1 MFRCRIRYSVV
12 ALALLIDLMS
22 YIDRVCISVA
32 APAIRDEFGLTPA
45 QVGMVFSV
53 FSLAYFLFQAPW
65 GALADRWGARGIVTM
80 AILWWSTF
88 TALTAAAWSFLSLLV
103 VRFLFGGVE
112 AALSPA
118 IASAFARW
126 VPVTER
132 STAFG
137 AFLSGGRI
145 GGAITPPVA
154 AVLLIRYG
162 WRFMFVFFGALG
174 IFWAVLW
181 FYWFRS
187 YPAQHPRI
195 SREELAAI
203 EAGLA
208 EEQSAEEPRQGLGSL
223 IRSRRLLLLLSVAFG
238 YTFLWQFYITWFP
251 TYLLERRGLP
261 LTEAAF
267 YAGLP
272 FLFGVAANWVG
283 GLLTDALSKRYDPRL
298 GRTVIGFAGILAASI
313 LLFIGINLPQ
323 PRAAAVLIASAAFTG
338 DMFLGAAWTSAL
350 SIGGK
355 SGGAVAGLMNA
366 ASNLGGFASPVL
378 LGWALQV
385 WRDWNSVLMVAVVTN
400 AVAAFLWL
408 GVNPREPSDGSRTP
422 QRTRTIV

>member
-1 MFRCRIRYSVV
+1 MLRIRHSVI

-32 APAIRDEFGLTPA
+32 APKMRGEFDLAPA
-45 QVGMVFSV
+45 HMGMVFSV
-53 FSLAYFLFQAPW
+53 FSLAYFLFQTPW
-65 GALADRWGARGIVTM
+65 GALADRWGARGIVTI
-80 AILWWSTF
+80 AILWWSAF

-103 VRFLFGGVE
+103 VRFLFGAVE

-126 VPVTER
+126 VPVSER

-145 GGAITPPVA
+145 GGAITPPIA
-154 AVLLIRYG
+154 AFLLIRYG
-162 WRFMFVFFGALG
+162 WRSMFVSFGALG
-174 IFWAVLW
+174 IFWAALW

-203 EAGLA
+203 DAGLA
-208 EEQSAEEPRQGLGSL
+208 EEQNAEGPRHGLAPL
-223 IRSRRLLLLLSVAFG
+223 LRSRRLILLLSVAFG
-238 YTFLWQFYITWFP
+238 YTFMWQFYITWFP
-251 TYLLERRGLP
+251 TYLMERRGLP
-261 LTEAAF
+261 LAEAAF

-283 GLLTDALSKRYDPRL
+283 GLLTDALSKRHNPRF
-298 GRTVIGFAGILAASI
+298 GRTVVGFTGILAASI
-313 LLFIGINLPQ
+313 LLFTGIYLPQ

-366 ASNLGGFASPVL
+366 ASNLGGFASPAL

-385 WRDWNSVLMVAVVTN
+385 WKDWNSVLLIAVITN
-400 AVAAFLWL
+400 AIAAFLWL
-408 GVNPREPSDGSRTP
+408 GVNPREKARVEEAG
-422 QRTRTIV
+422 VL